1 MPRAPSPLKRAAL
14 AALALVVPAMLSAQQ
29 DPRRI
34 EAELSA
40 SLFFGNV
47 SQTLATM
54 RSAFEH
60 RDSSYALRT
69 EGRFTYGET
78 EDDTRRSTVSRRSW
92 IGTLNLDWRPYAAS
106 SQFVLATVESS
117 LEKRIDLRYSGGV
130 GHKVALVR
138 GERSTVDISLAL
150 LAERTL
156 SAQSQTSVPNPD
168 ALIARWSARFRAT
181 HDLSERVEFRSETF
195 YRPAVGDIGE
205 FTFSTTTT
213 IAYRAASFLQL
224 RLTLQDNY
232 DSEARARGART
243 NNEGELVV
251 GLATEFE

>member
-1 MPRAPSPLKRAAL
+1 MHRPHLVAAL
-14 AALALVVPAMLSAQQ
+14 AFLVAAPTMLVAQE

-60 RDSSYALRT
+60 RDSSYAMRV
-69 EGRFTYGET
+69 EGRFNYGET
-78 EDDTRRSTVSRRSW
+78 EDDSGRSSVSRRSW
-92 IGTLNLDWRPYAAS
+92 IGTFNLDWRPFAAQ
-106 SQFVLATVESS
+106 SQFILASVESS
-117 LEKRIDLRYSGGV
+117 LEKRIDLRFSGGA

-138 GERSTVDISLAL
+138 GERSTVDLSVAL

-156 SAQSQTSVPNPD
+156 TATSVSGEPNPD
-168 ALIARWSARFRAT
+168 ELIARWSARLRAT
-181 HDLSERVEFRSETF
+181 HELTDRMDFRSETF
-195 YRPAVGDIGE
+195 YRPAFDAFGE
-205 FTFSTTTT
+205 FTFSTSTS
-213 IAYRAASFLQL
+213 IGFRAASFLQL
-224 RLTLQDNY
+224 RLTFQDNY

-243 NNEGELVV
+243 NNEGEVV
-251 GLATEFE
+251 IGLASEFQ